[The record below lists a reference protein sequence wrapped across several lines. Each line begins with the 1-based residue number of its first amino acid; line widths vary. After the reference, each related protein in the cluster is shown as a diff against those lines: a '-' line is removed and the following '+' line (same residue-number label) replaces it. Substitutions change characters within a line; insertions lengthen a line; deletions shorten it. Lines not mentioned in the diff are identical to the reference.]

1 MSWNDAMKALNDLKA
16 YVQQQNLGEET
27 EIQVHKLAFDLQKIR
42 IEKTTQKKSCQDSI
56 MNYIKK

>member
-1 MSWNDAMKALNDLKA
+1 MKALNDLKA

-56 MNYIKK
+56 MNYMKK